1 MTEMTRI
8 ITYVLLCGYSPFRS
22 DDVKELVRET
32 TEAKIEFH
40 DRYWKAVSAEAKVRF
55 SSPPR
60 LPP

>member
-1 MTEMTRI
+1 MTRI

-40 DRYWKAVSAEAKVRF
+40 DRYWKAVSAEAKVSCRRIA
-55 SSPPR
+55 SPC
-60 LPP
+60 